1 MPELPDLHV
10 FTTNLDARLAGRT
23 TRTVRL
29 WRARRRNFTNKAIAD
44 ALEGRI
50 LTAIH
55 REGKEAL
62 FTFDNGRRLSMHLM
76 LSGRFDL
83 VPDPAPIEF
92 ARLGIQFNAVPA
104 DAGFARQGN
113 GFDSDAATAEWLV
126 VSDPDGWATFRLD
139 PKPSAAPDALAPEF
153 TPDYLRA
160 TLCANPGLA
169 VKSFLCDQRLVRG
182 IGNAYA
188 DEILWAA
195 RIAPQSLCDRLP
207 EEKAVELHATI
218 RSVLAD
224 AIAQIERLAPNA
236 INGELRDFFKIHHPD
251 RTHSPTGRPIRC
263 ETVGPRKTYFSDEQV
278 TFL

>member
-10 FTTNLDARLAGRT
+10 FARNLNTRLAGRT
-23 TRTVRL
+23 VRTVRL

-44 ALEGRI
+44 ALENRT
-50 LTAIH
+50 LLAVH
-55 REGKEAL
+55 REGKEAH

-76 LSGRFDL
+76 LSGRFDV
-83 VPDPAPIEF
+83 VPDPAAVEF
-92 ARLGIQFNAVPA
+92 ARLGIEFDA
-104 DAGFARQGN
+104 DA
-113 GFDSDAATAEWLV
+113 SEWLV

-153 TPDYLRA
+153 TADYLRA

-207 EEKAVELHATI
+207 EEKAVELHAAI

-224 AIAQIERLAPNA
+224 AIAQIDRLAPDA

-263 ETVGPRKTYFSDEQV
+263 EIVGLKKTYFSDEQV

>member
-10 FTTNLDARLAGRT
+10 FTRNLNARLAGRT
-23 TRTVRL
+23 VRTVRL

-44 ALEGRI
+44 ALENRT
-50 LTAIH
+50 LLAVY

-76 LSGRFDL
+76 LSGRFNL
-83 VPDPAPIEF
+83 VPDPAAVEF
-92 ARLGIQFNAVPA
+92 ARLGIEFDA
-104 DAGFARQGN
+104 DA
-113 GFDSDAATAEWLV
+113 SEWLV

-139 PKPSAAPDALAPEF
+139 SEPSAAPDALTPEF
-153 TPDYLRA
+153 MPDYLRA

-207 EEKAVELHATI
+207 DAQTLELHGAI
-218 RSVLAD
+218 RTVLAD
-224 AIAQIERLAPNA
+224 AIVQIERLAPYA
-236 INGELRDFFKIHHPD
+236 INGELRNFLKIHHPD

-263 ETVGPRKTYFSDEQV
+263 ETIALKKTYYSDEQV
-278 TFL
+278 AFL